1 MKIVSAEKKL
11 VYKLVGGCTETVEE
25 VKLAEITHAENENR
39 YKCRSGRVYIVL
51 CSTVFTINVVIV
63 TYYVYSQCYTKK
75 DTPHVDFN
83 TPTQT
88 TIYQTQFL
96 LNIFETSQTN

>member
-1 MKIVSAEKKL
+1 MLENTYTMKIVSAEKKL

-25 VKLAEITHAENENR
+25 VKLAEITLAENENW
-39 YKCRSGRVYIVL
+39 YKCRSGTVHIVL
-51 CSTVFTINVVIV
+51 RSTVFTINVAII

-75 DTPHVDFN
+75 DAPHVDFN

-88 TIYQTQFL
+88 TIY
-96 LNIFETSQTN
+96 